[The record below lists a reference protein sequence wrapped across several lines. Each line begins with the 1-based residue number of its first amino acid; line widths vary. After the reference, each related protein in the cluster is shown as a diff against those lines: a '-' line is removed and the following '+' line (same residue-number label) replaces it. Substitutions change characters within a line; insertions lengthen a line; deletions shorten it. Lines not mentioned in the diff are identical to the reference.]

1 MDTKTLARPKKD
13 NPLLNLLVDI
23 VIPAF
28 ILSKLAKP
36 EYLGFTYGLI
46 LALSFPLL
54 HGLYDLTYK
63 KRVHFF
69 SILGLINT
77 LLTGGIG
84 LLELNK
90 FWIIVKETAIPLL
103 MGLAIFISQ
112 KTRWPLVTTL
122 LKQILD
128 LKKIKFEL
136 ERRGLKTKL
145 DKQLK
150 LANLL
155 LGGSCLISALLNYIL
170 ATILIRGAPGS
181 SEFAA
186 SLGDMLKYSFV
197 AIAIPMAIMVSL
209 VLYLFLQSVKKDT
222 HLEMS
227 EVLRR

>member
-1 MDTKTLARPKKD
+1 MKTTASHPKKES
-13 NPLLNLLVDI
+13 PLLNLLLDI
-23 VIPAF
+23 VIPAM

-54 HGLYDLTYK
+54 HGLYDLTR
-63 KRVHFF
+63 KRSVHFF
-69 SILGLINT
+69 SILGLANT

-90 FWIIVKETAIPLL
+90 FWIIVKETAIPLI
-103 MGLAIFISQ
+103 MGLAIFVSQ
-112 KTRWPLVTTL
+112 KTRWPLATML

-136 ERRGLKTKL
+136 GRRGLSEKL
-145 DKQLK
+145 DKQLRM
-150 LANLL
+150 ANLL
-155 LGGSCLISALLNYIL
+155 LGGSCFISALLNYIL
-170 ATILIRGAPGS
+170 ATILIQGNPGS
-181 SEFAA
+181 AELA
-186 SLGDMLKYSFV
+186 SSLADMLKYSFV
-197 AIAIPMAIMVSL
+197 AIAVPMAMMISL

-227 EVLRR
+227 EVLRQ